1 MTSRLD
7 KLIKVRRVASR
18 MASGAFAESAG
29 RALQQM
35 SLVDRLNSASRAL
48 SPQSGIAA
56 GQMIG
61 AQLELAGRMRAA
73 RQVARDRADA
83 ADAERSEAAVAR
95 KAAIRALD
103 AAIDIRRAGDRARLQ
118 RREAM
123 VMPCVIK
130 DRK

>member
-7 KLIKVRRVASR
+7 KLITVRRVASR
-18 MASGAFAESAG
+18 MASSAFAESAG

-48 SPQSGIAA
+48 SPQSGIAT

-130 DRK
+130 DRI